1 MPGCGGG
8 ELSVQGSFD
17 FADDLLRESSTPLR
31 MTISK
36 TMSFLEQ
43 IFASLERSGDAIVLQ
58 ELRDGQAVPLTARQ
72 LLAQV
77 LVARAYLRRL
87 RLKKGDRCALLAHNS
102 MQWVAMDLAAMAE
115 GLTVVPLYAR
125 QAPAELVAM
134 MKDCWPSVIACGEQS
149 LADAIVE
156 AWPEAPPHFCFDNV
170 FTAGRGPVENPAL
183 ALSEE
188 DVVTI
193 IYTSGTSG
201 EAKGVM
207 LNAGNVGYMLG
218 CTSGRLDQLVK
229 RRPGQDSVFHYLPL
243 CFAGSWIMMLTCL
256 LRGSKLTLNTD
267 LGKIATEMRLAAP
280 DYFLN
285 VPALLE
291 RMRKAV
297 DEQLWKTGGFPL
309 RVYTKAKGAWVRR
322 QEGKSRAGDGFWLGL
337 ANRLV
342 FPTIRRKM
350 IGGKLRALICG
361 SAPLSV
367 ETQLFFMMLG
377 IPVLQVYGLTE
388 TTAICTMDDPDAPV
402 IPGRAGPAISGVEM
416 KVAENAEIVVRGP
429 NIFPGYWE
437 RPEETAKVLR
447 DGWFHTGDQGELD
460 VTGNWKIVGRIKNL
474 IILGSG
480 HNIAPEPIEDKIL
493 RELPG
498 AIQVVVVGNGRG
510 YLAALVAGKVTGEKT
525 QAALDLVNPGLPH
538 YKQVRAFHLVEG
550 AFTVE
555 SGLLTANGKLKRDLI
570 AERFRNEIDA
580 MYESAK
586 NQASKNQAATTV

>member
-1 MPGCGGG
+1 
-8 ELSVQGSFD
+8 
-17 FADDLLRESSTPLR
+17 
-31 MTISK
+31 MT
-36 TMSFLEQ
+36 FLEQ
-43 IFASLERSGDAIVLQ
+43 IFASLERSSDAAVLQ
-58 ELRDGQAVPLTARQ
+58 EMREGQAAPLTARQ

-77 LVARAYLRRL
+77 QVARAYLRRL

-102 MQWVAMDLAAMAE
+102 MQWVVMDLAVMAE

-125 QAPAELVAM
+125 QAPVELVAM
-134 MKDCWPSVIACGEQS
+134 MKDCWPSVIACGQQS

-156 AWPEAPPHFCFDNV
+156 AWPEAPPHFCFENV
-170 FTAGRGPVENPAL
+170 FAAGRGLVENPAL
-183 ALSEE
+183 SVAEE
-188 DVVTI
+188 DVVTV

-207 LNAGNVGYMLG
+207 LNAGNVGHMLS
-218 CTSGRLDQLVK
+218 CTSRRLNQLMRSHPMK
-229 RRPGQDSVFHYLPL
+229 NRPGRDAVFHYLPF

-256 LRGSKLTLNTD
+256 LRGNKLTLNTD
-267 LGKIATEMRLAAP
+267 LGKIAAEMRLAAP

-309 RVYTKAKGAWVRR
+309 KVYTKAKGAWVRR
-322 QEGKSRAGDGFWLGL
+322 QEGKPRAGDGLWLGL

-342 FPTIRRKM
+342 FPTIRKKM

-388 TTAICTMDDPDAPV
+388 TTAICTMDNPDAPV
-402 IPGRAGPAISGVEM
+402 IPGRTGPAIAGVEM
-416 KVAENAEIVVRGP
+416 KIAENAEIVVRGP
-429 NIFPGYWE
+429 NIFPGYWN

-447 DGWFHTGDQGELD
+447 DDWFHTGDQGEVD
-460 VTGNWKIVGRIKNL
+460 ANGNWKIVGRIKNL

-493 RELPG
+493 HELPG
-498 AIQVVVVGNGRG
+498 AIQVVVVGNARG
-510 YLAALVAGKVTGEKT
+510 YLAALVTGKVSSDKT
-525 QAALDLVNPGLPH
+525 QAALDLVNPGQPH
-538 YKQVRAFHLVEG
+538 YKQVRAFHVMEE
-550 AFTVE
+550 AFTIE
-555 SGLLTANGKLKRDLI
+555 SGLLTANGKLKRDVI

-580 MYESAK
+580 MYLISEK
-586 NQASKNQAATTV
+586 QASKNQAAKTA